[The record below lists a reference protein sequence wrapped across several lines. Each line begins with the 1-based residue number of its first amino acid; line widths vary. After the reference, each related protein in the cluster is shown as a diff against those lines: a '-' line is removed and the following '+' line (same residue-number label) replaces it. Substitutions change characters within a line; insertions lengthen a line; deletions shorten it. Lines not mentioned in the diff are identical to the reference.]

1 MTVALLSIGTELLCG
16 EVVDVNG
23 PWLAAELTEM
33 GFTVG
38 ALEVVSDEPAAIAAA
53 ARRLLEQHSIVLS
66 TGGLGPTP
74 EDRTAQALADLVGA
88 PLRLDEDA
96 LAAIRRRLVDRG
108 KELREGHHKQAM
120 VPEGS
125 EAILNPG
132 GTATGFVLHNGRST
146 FYALPGVP
154 PETRRMFTELVAPR
168 IRPSATRDSFQL
180 TLHVHGMGEAEIC
193 ERIDSLDAAFPGTTV
208 NLRAHPPEVDV
219 KVVARSANYI
229 EARER
234 AAACA
239 AAIRERLGN
248 AVFGEGAETLAF
260 AAARA
265 VRARGW
271 RLACAESGTGG
282 IVASALALQ
291 PASEVFA
298 GAAVTDD
305 NVARKRLLGVS
316 EDTMRG
322 HGAVS
327 AEVAAEMAEGARRA
341 FDGEVAVAVTA
352 SARSP
357 GPASHAP
364 PGLCYW
370 AVSHPDGTV
379 VDHAEIFGSAQQVQ
393 AHAASA
399 VLDLLRRTLGG

>member
-38 ALEVVSDEPAAIAAA
+38 ALEVVSDEPEAIAGA
-53 ARRLLEQHSIVLS
+53 ARRLLELHGIVLC

-74 EDRTAQALADLVGA
+74 EDRTAQALADLAGVA
-88 PLRLDEDA
+88 LRLDEDA
-96 LAAIRRRLVDRG
+96 LAAIRRRVVDRG

-125 EAILNPG
+125 DALLNPG
-132 GTATGFVLHNGRST
+132 GTATGFVIRSGRST
-146 FYALPGVP
+146 LYALPGVP
-154 PETRRMFTELVAPR
+154 PETRRMFSEQVAPR
-168 IRPSATRDSFQL
+168 IRPSATRDSFQT
-180 TLHVHGMGEAEIC
+180 TLHVLGMGEAEIC
-193 ERIDSLDAAFPGTTV
+193 ERLGSLLAEFPGATLG
-208 NLRAHPPEVDV
+208 LRAHPPEVDL
-219 KVVARSANYI
+219 KIVVRSGNYV

-239 AAIRERLGN
+239 TAIRERLSSV
-248 AVFGEGAETLAF
+248 VFGEGAETLAF
-260 AAARA
+260 VAARA

-282 IVASALALQ
+282 MVASALALQ

-305 NVARKRLLGVS
+305 NVVRKRLLGVS

-341 FDGEVAVAVTA
+341 FDCEVAVAVTA
-352 SARSP
+352 NAGAP
-357 GPASHAP
+357 GPASHGSQ
-364 PGLCYW
+364 GLCYW
-370 AVSHPDGTV
+370 AVSHPGGTI
-379 VDHAEIFGSAQQVQ
+379 VDHGEIFGSAQQVQ

-399 VLDLLRRTLGG
+399 VLDLLRRTLGS